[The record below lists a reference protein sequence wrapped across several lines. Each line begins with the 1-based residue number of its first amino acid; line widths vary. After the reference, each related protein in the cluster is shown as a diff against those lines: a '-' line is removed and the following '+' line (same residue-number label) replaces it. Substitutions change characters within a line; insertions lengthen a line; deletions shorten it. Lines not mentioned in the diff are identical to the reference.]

1 MAHGGQSSGVHLEP
15 PSFLPHLGSQQTPPN
30 PSSDLWDFFQP
41 QPLTEE
47 QVEEAVTKEGK
58 WLRLPRPPTTWG
70 RGWEQGWGEEGRGS
84 HSPTP
89 RASQRHEGSGAGRR
103 YQ

>member
-1 MAHGGQSSGVHLEP
+1 MGKAVGCTLSLPVL
-15 PSFLPHLGSQQTPPN
+15 PSPLGFSADPPN
-30 PSSDLWDFFQP
+30 PGSDLWDFFQP

-58 WLRLPRPPTTWG
+58 WLSLSPHPTTWG

-84 HSPTP
+84 HSRSPS
-89 RASQRHEGSGAGRR
+89 ASQRHEGSGAGRR
-103 YQ
+103 CQ